1 MLRPT
6 FLSNLLVLAL
16 EYLWSSIIVLLAL
29 RFIKKEG
36 AYVALATLII
46 ASNLGVAKLF
56 NFFNLEVTA
65 ANMSMGMAFVI
76 YSIITEVYGKKE
88 GQKAVWV
95 GFFAQFAFIML
106 GLIYTSYVPS
116 QNDFAQS
123 YLSQAFAVTPRI
135 ALASWIAY
143 ILSGYTAVFIH
154 NALRQKTKLWLRNN
168 LATKIGQIVDNLL
181 FVTIAF
187 LGLVDFR
194 TYLSIFLTTTLVE
207 FALDYVDTWIVYAGV
222 QFLKDELKVHEYLN
236 NTPLNNSKRCL

>member
-1 MLRPT
+1 MPQASL
-6 FLSNLLVLAL
+6 LSNLLVLAL
-16 EYLWSSIIVLLAL
+16 EYIWSSIIVLLAL

-56 NFFNLEVTA
+56 NLFNLEVTA

-76 YSIITEVYGKKE
+76 YSIVTEVYGKRE

-95 GFFAQFAFIML
+95 GFFAQFAFVML

-123 YLSQAFAVTPRI
+123 YLSQAFSITPRI

-154 NALRQKTKLWLRNN
+154 NALKQKTKLWFRNN
-168 LATKIGQIVDNLL
+168 LATKVGQIVDNLV

-207 FALDYVDTWIVYAGV
+207 FVLDYVDTWVVYVGV
-222 QFLKDELKVHEYLN
+222 RFLKAEDGENESLEDLTAN
-236 NTPLNNSKRCL
+236 G